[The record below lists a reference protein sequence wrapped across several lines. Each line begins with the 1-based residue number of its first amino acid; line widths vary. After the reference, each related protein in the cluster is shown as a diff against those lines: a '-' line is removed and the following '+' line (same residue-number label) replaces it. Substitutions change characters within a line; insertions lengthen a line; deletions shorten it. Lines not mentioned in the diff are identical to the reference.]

1 MPSRL
6 TSRLSRRLTGM
17 ERSLKQGVMMAVD
30 GVTLL
35 FSVWAAYSLRLGVW
49 FMPSVEQLWLMV
61 AAPALSVPIFVRLG
75 LYRAVVR
82 YMGEHAYGRLR
93 RLSGCL
99 LRYGL
104 RLHL

>member
-30 GVTLL
+30 GVSLL
-35 FSVWAAYSLRLGVW
+35 FAVWAAYSLRLGVW

-82 YMGEHAYGRLR
+82 YMGEHALWAVTKAVG
-93 RLSGCL
+93 
-99 LRYGL
+99 
-104 RLHL
+104 